1 MGRKRDDKLAAP
13 ENKNSEITHFN
24 DIVECIETVSKYSL
38 QIMCNSNE
46 ENIKKNYPNWIAKQR
61 TRKKHVQVAKCDAL
75 LSRHRN

>member
-46 ENIKKNYPNWIAKQR
+46 ENIKKNYPN
-61 TRKKHVQVAKCDAL
+61 
-75 LSRHRN
+75 